1 MDRDERE
8 RKREERE
15 RKREEREALTRH
27 RCALFLDLMEDSYRK
42 DGVGIVDISGKP
54 AHVPKQLSVRGKETR
69 QRAVRELPLQDDRG
83 FIGLEID
90 QERAA
95 KRHAYKQPQ
104 ASDAVI
110 IRTYE
115 TTRVPEKGTST
126 IDKAIAL
133 IRRIAWRAIA
143 GTILGHKPGLLR
155 LAYVPRIRKSR
166 PTVPALPRVIR
177 L

>member
-1 MDRDERE
+1 MDRED
-8 RKREERE
+8 RE

-27 RCALFLDLMEDSYRK
+27 RCALFLDLMDDSYRK

-54 AHVPKQLSVRGKETR
+54 AHVPKQLSARGKDEGQR
-69 QRAVRELPLQDDRG
+69 QVRDLPLRDDWSAWKRV
-83 FIGLEID
+83 EVD

-95 KRHAYKQPQ
+95 KRHAYKQPP

-115 TTRVPEKGTST
+115 TARVPEKGTST
-126 IDKAIAL
+126 IDRAIAL
-133 IRRIAWRAIA
+133 IRKIAWRAITE
-143 GTILGHKPGLLR
+143 TILGHKPGPLR
-155 LAYVPRIRKSR
+155 LTYVPRIRKSQ